1 LLNANDAD
9 SSFIADLAGTY
20 KVELTVND
28 GNADSTVSML
38 TVSVTDIP
46 IPIASAGPDMSEQL
60 GQQVTLHGSGSHDI
74 NNGTLTYA
82 WQLNHHPSASKIVFS
97 TNTDESPQFTPDVE
111 GTYVFKLIV
120 NNGVA
125 DSAADTV
132 TITIKPVAAQVVH
145 QDLYQDLLDLGL
157 DSTDAHYLVDNH
169 KSEASSV
176 VANTNRLFK
185 GVTITDSMFKGP
197 TAAGASAFNNLP
209 TPPNFTPNGWE
220 ARHRTVFKKA
230 FGRINFV
237 VNSSKFK
244 AAFDA
249 QINLL
254 DTAYQGIIPGF
265 SESIAF
271 PTSYEQFVTDGNAAI
286 AKSKHLFQFFLSD
299 NTTGIAWGSHDV
311 TDKESALK
319 LLVERVG
326 MMGDAAGTT
335 KPWDINQAA
344 GLTFHELMHSLGY
357 NHDGT
362 LTEIGL
368 IPNNIPYFV
377 QIIASYRSEDILAV
391 YCNGLI
397 VPCSPPNITYG
408 TPNALFTQYFG
419 NK

>member
-1 LLNANDAD
+1 LLNADNAD

-60 GQQVTLHGSGSHDI
+60 GQSVTLHGSGSHDI

-82 WQLNHHPSASKIVFS
+82 WQLNHHPSASKIVFA

-120 NNGVA
+120 NNGVS

-132 TITIKPVAAQVVH
+132 TITIKPVPAQVVH

-169 KSEASSV
+169 KAEATSV

-185 GVTITDSMFKGP
+185 GVTITDSMFKDP
-197 TAAGASAFNNLP
+197 TAAGASLFRSHNL
-209 TPPNFTPNGWE
+209 TAAGWE
-220 ARHRTVFKKA
+220 ARHITVFKKV

-254 DTAYQGIIPGF
+254 DTAYQGIIPGNF
-265 SESIAF
+265 ESIAF
-271 PTSYEQFVTDGNAAI
+271 PSSYDQFVSDGTAAI
-286 AKSKHLFQFFLSD
+286 AKSNNIFQFYLSD
-299 NTTGIAWGSHDV
+299 NTTGTAWGAHEPG
-311 TDKESALK
+311 DKESALK

-335 KPWDINQAA
+335 KPWEINQAA
-344 GLTFHELMHSLGY
+344 GLSFHELMHSLGY
-357 NHDGT
+357 QHDGT
-362 LTEIGL
+362 GAETTLKPT
-368 IPNNIPYFV
+368 NIPYFV

-391 YCNGLI
+391 YCGGAIAVCAPPHI
-397 VPCSPPNITYG
+397 VYG
-408 TPNALFTQYFG
+408 TPNALLTQYFG